1 MRSYDRLFIGGEW
14 VAPAGAAVI
23 EVISPHTEQVVARA
37 PEASAPDVDR
47 AVAAA
52 RQAFDHGEWPQLTPA
67 RRAEYLTALAA
78 AYQPRVP
85 EMATLITEEMGSP
98 IGFSQAGQAF
108 AAVML
113 INAYVEL
120 AARHP
125 WEETRS
131 GLLGDTIVRR
141 EPVGVIGAIV
151 PWNIP
156 QLAVLAKMVPALL
169 TGCTVVLKPAPE
181 TPIDALL
188 LAEIIDDIGLPKGV
202 VNIVPG
208 GREIGEHLVAHP
220 DVDKVSFTGS
230 TEAGRRVAALCGQQ
244 LTRVSLELGGKS
256 AAIILD
262 DADLSATLD
271 GLKLVS
277 FMNSGQTCVAQTRI
291 LASRANYGTVVD
303 ALATLAAS
311 LTVGDPSDPQTEIGP
326 LVARR
331 QQQRV
336 DKYIAIGQEEG
347 ARLVAGGTGMPKGLD
362 RGWYVQPT
370 VFADVDNRMRI
381 AQEEIFGPVLSVIQ
395 FEDIDDAV
403 RIANDS
409 RYGLAGSIWTSD
421 ADHGMDIARRIR
433 TGSLGINQ
441 YLLDFVAPGGGFKDS
456 GIGREGGSEGLDSYV
471 ELKSILPQKVWV

>member
-14 VAPAGAAVI
+14 VAPAGAAAI

-37 PEASAPDVDR
+37 PEGTASDVNG
-47 AVAAA
+47 AIAAA
-52 RQAFDHGEWPQLTPA
+52 RQAFDHGEWPQLAPA
-67 RRAEYLTALAA
+67 RRAEYLAALAA

-120 AARHP
+120 AGRHP

-141 EPVGVIGAIV
+141 EPVGVVAAIV

-156 QLAVLAKMVPALL
+156 QLAVLAKLVPALL
-169 TGCTVVLKPAPE
+169 AGCTVVLKPAPE
-181 TPIDALL
+181 TPIDALF

-208 GREIGEHLVAHP
+208 GRKLGEHLVGHP

-256 AAIILD
+256 AAIICD

-291 LASRANYGTVVD
+291 LASRANYGAVVD
-303 ALATLAAS
+303 ALAQLVAS
-311 LTVGDPSDPQTEIGP
+311 LTVGDPTDPQTEIGP

-381 AQEEIFGPVLSVIQ
+381 AQEEIFGPVLSVIR

-409 RYGLAGSIWTSD
+409 RYGLAGSIWTRD
-421 ADHGMDIARRIR
+421 AGQGMDIARRIR

-456 GIGREGGSEGLDSYV
+456 GIGREGGSEGIDSYV
-471 ELKSILPQKVWV
+471 ELKSILPQKVWA